1 MKRKIVSLICTVTLS
16 TALAVQ
22 PVFAVSNV
30 NQAMPESVEESES
43 IETPES
49 LETTKETKTETYGE
63 TKKQTETKSREESIT
78 ETVEKDSKQTE
89 TKRETDAMLSCE
101 SEETVDAIEKK
112 QVEITAEVSE
122 DGTSVEL
129 KLNGYSVQDANEI
142 EFDILSPEAS
152 DDQVHKVKAEK
163 KDDIYQYKED
173 LRIHKKTGTYTVKAY
188 EKKSDTERGLIKEIT
203 FEVLSVS
210 GAVTSEIVNEKQ
222 FKVMV
227 DTVNPEVLLDK
238 LKVKV
243 WTMSEDECKW
253 YDAERQED
261 GKYSVVVD
269 AEDYNNYSGKYSVS
283 VYAVLKNGAEECLQ
297 NTEVEMSMNEQV
309 SEPKVAMF
317 SMQKTVGE
325 RIEISNQNS
334 SNGTFDVR
342 LYLDRPEE
350 EVRSVSIPVWSAED
364 QSDLYWY
371 SASRQGDGSY
381 LATANIK
388 NHKYH
393 CGEYI
398 VHSYVLDKQGN
409 MNYIKEARVKVN
421 FSVGDFT
428 QSSTGRDDSV
438 RLNLSSLEAQ
448 GTVEKVYFAVWS
460 AKKGQDDIYWY
471 EASSNGN
478 NYSSDVMFYNH
489 RSTGMYYAHA
499 YILDRNGQMRFLKDM
514 TFGVDTLPEEKIE
527 THNTNDAQGSF
538 DVKLYLN
545 RPKSSID
552 TVYVAAW
559 SAANQDDIYW
569 YEAKRQLD
577 GTYLVNV
584 NVKNHGYHTGR
595 YYLHGYVRD
604 KQGNMVFVDGITKT
618 VEASVGAINESS
630 TGKDY
635 STRLT
640 LSNVQTQG
648 AAEKI
653 YFAVWSAKNGQ
664 DDIYWYE
671 ASANGTG
678 YSTDVLF
685 FNHRDI
691 GKYYAHAYMLTKS
704 GQMVYLKDTTFNVDS
719 LPKEEVEVVNI
730 NQSEGT
736 FNVNIYLNRPQNMV
750 KSVYVPVWT
759 TANQSDIYWYK
770 ANKRSDGS
778 YTVAVDAMRHQWHSG
793 HYYVHAYV
801 ETQSGEM
808 QYIKDDYA
816 DLKLGMKVAV
826 ESLDTRSA
834 RVKIYGVSNDITRMT
849 FPSWSLTNGQDD
861 VVWYTPT
868 KNSDGSWSAEIHTR
882 NHNSAGNFVCDMY
895 TIVGDNYTCLKRIEF
910 NIAEKWEGSWR
921 WIDGYKR
928 YINSNGEIDNDVS
941 RLVTGPYLIKVYK
954 WSNYLIVY
962 AKDENGE
969 YKVPVKAM
977 ITSCGNPT
985 PTGTYYSPMKFR
997 WLTMVGGSKA
1007 QWCTQI
1013 SGDYLFHSVPY
1024 RIADPTTLYTDLMY
1038 NYLGTTQSLGC
1049 IRLQAG
1055 DAKWIYDNCELG
1067 TEIYI
1072 TPYESAGPIAKPS
1085 FSPIPSWHTWDPT
1098 DPNTRYLCNQY
1109 GCH

>member
-1 MKRKIVSLICTVTLS
+1 MKKRIVSLICTVALS
-16 TALAVQ
+16 AALAAE
-22 PVFAVSNV
+22 PVFAVNNV
-30 NQAMPESVEESES
+30 NQTMPESVGESES
-43 IETPES
+43 IEAPES
-49 LETTKETKTETYGE
+49 LETVRETKTETYGE
-63 TKKQTETKSREESIT
+63 TQKQTETETESQKESVK
-78 ETVEKDSKQTE
+78 ETSEAETDQTE
-89 TKRETDAMLSCE
+89 TLKNPEAEEVLE
-101 SEETVDAIEKK
+101 SVEEKK
-112 QVEITAEVSE
+112 IEFTAEVSE

-129 KLNGYSVQDANEI
+129 KLNGYSVQGANEI
-142 EFDILSPEAS
+142 EFDILSPEALN
-152 DDQVHKVKAEK
+152 DQAHKVKAEK

-173 LRIHKKTGTYTVKAY
+173 LKIHKKTGTYTVKAY
-188 EKKSDTERGLIKEIT
+188 EKKSDTERELIKEIT

-210 GAVTSEIVNEKQ
+210 SGAVTAETVNEKQ
-222 FKVMV
+222 FKVTV
-227 DTVNPEVLLDK
+227 DAVNPEALLDK

-243 WTMSEDECKW
+243 WTVSENECKW
-253 YDAERQED
+253 YDAERQDD
-261 GKYSVVVD
+261 GRYAIVVD
-269 AEDYNNYSGKYSVS
+269 VKNHNNYSGKYFVS
-283 VYAVLKNGAEECLQ
+283 VYAVLKNGAEECVQ
-297 NTEVEMSMNEQV
+297 NTEVDMLMNELT
-309 SEPKVAMF
+309 SEPKAAMF
-317 SMQKTVGE
+317 SMRKTAGE

-342 LYLDRPEE
+342 LYLNRPEKE
-350 EVRSVSIPVWSAED
+350 IRSVSIPVWNAKD
-364 QSDLYWY
+364 QSDIYWY
-371 SASRQGDGSY
+371 SASRQEDGSY
-381 LATANIK
+381 LATVNVK

-393 CGEYI
+393 LGRYI

-409 MNYIKEARVKVN
+409 MNYIKEARVEVN
-421 FSVGDFT
+421 SSIGDFSQT
-428 QSSTGRDDSV
+428 STGRDDSI
-438 RLNLSSLEAQ
+438 RLNLNSLVSQ
-448 GTVEKVYFAVWS
+448 GIAEKVYFAVWS
-460 AKKGQDDIYWY
+460 DKNGQDDIYWY
-471 EASSNGN
+471 EASAKGN
-478 NYSSDVMFYNH
+478 DYSSDVMFYNH
-489 RSTGMYYAHA
+489 KSTGRYYAHA
-499 YILDRNGQMRFLKDM
+499 YMLDKNGQMNFLKGI
-514 TFGVDTLPEEKIE
+514 TFNVVSLPEEKIE
-527 THNTNDAQGSF
+527 TGNTNDVQGSF

-545 RPKSSID
+545 RPMNSID

-559 SAANQDDIYW
+559 SAANQGDIYW

-577 GTYLVNV
+577 GTYLVKV
-584 NVKNHGYHTGR
+584 NVRNHSYHTGK

-604 KQGNMVFVDGITKT
+604 KQGNMVFVDGTTKT
-618 VEASVGAINESS
+618 LKTSSGDITEAS

-635 STRLT
+635 STRLI
-640 LSNVQTQG
+640 LSDVQAQG
-648 AAEKI
+648 MVEKI

-671 ASANGTG
+671 AGANKNK
-678 YSTDVLF
+678 YSSDVLF
-685 FNHRDI
+685 FNHRDV

-704 GQMVYLKDTTFNVDS
+704 GQMIFLKDKTFNVDS
-719 LPKEEVEVVNI
+719 LPEEKVEVINV

-736 FNVNIYLNRPQNMV
+736 FDVNVYLTRPQNMT

-759 TANQSDIYWYK
+759 TKNQSDIYWYK
-770 ANKRSDGS
+770 ANKQSDGS
-778 YTVAVDAMRHQWHSG
+778 YKVKVNAMNHQWHSG
-793 HYYVHAYV
+793 HYYVHVYA
-801 ETQSGEM
+801 ETPDGKM
-808 QYIKDDYA
+808 QYIKDSYA
-816 DLKLGMKVAV
+816 NLKLGRKVAV
-826 ESLDTRSA
+826 ESINTRS
-834 RVKIYGVSNDITRMT
+834 VKVRIYGVNDKVKEMK
-849 FPSWSLTNGQDD
+849 FPAWSLENGQDD
-861 VVWYTPT
+861 IVWYTPV

-882 NHNSAGNFVCDMY
+882 YHSSAGDFLCDIY
-895 TIVGDNYTCLKRIEF
+895 TVEDNTYTCIERVEF

-1072 TPYESAGPIAKPS
+1072 TPHESSGPIAKPA
-1085 FSPIPSWHTWDPT
+1085 FNPIPSWHTWDPT
-1098 DPNTRYLCNQY
+1098 DPNTRYLCNQH